1 MLKKEEKCNINNL
14 PTPRSQKELKDAKGR
29 RKKIVM
35 KLGSEINEIHE
46 RTLEK
51 INSKLIL

>member
-1 MLKKEEKCNINNL
+1 
-14 PTPRSQKELKDAKGR
+14 
-29 RKKIVM
+29 M

-51 INSKLIL
+51 INSKLILWSVKSTNL